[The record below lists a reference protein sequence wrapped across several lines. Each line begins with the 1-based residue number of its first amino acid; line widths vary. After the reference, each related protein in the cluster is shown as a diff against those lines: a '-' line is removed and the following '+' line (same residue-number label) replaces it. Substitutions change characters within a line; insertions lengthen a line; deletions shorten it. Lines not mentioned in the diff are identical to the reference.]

1 MSRTDRE
8 DPSIKGLLI
17 AILVVAL
24 SFTAICAYG
33 VNVAVN
39 MPPPA
44 SAQQMAALESA
55 LRQKV
60 DDEVKVLKERSD
72 QDHARAESDHLAVIS
87 NAKTQAQRN
96 ADVDKVL
103 HLILVQL
110 KLETK

>member
-60 DDEVKVLKERSD
+60 DDEVKVLKERSN
-72 QDHARAESDHLAVIS
+72 QDHARFEADHAMIVKFTDTEVKF
-87 NAKTQAQRN
+87 NH
-96 ADVDKVL
+96 DV
-103 HLILVQL
+103 LV
-110 KLETK
+110 KLGTLRK